1 MSLENEK
8 CVIVMDE
15 GLPLGLIANTAAIL
29 GITLG
34 KTLPEVVG
42 AAVED
47 ASGQSHLGIIEFP
60 VPILRS
66 TSEAIKVLRER
77 LYLLEFQELP
87 VFICC
92 QIVVKPQ
99 KWQLKNAE
107 SLDKSRFLMF

>member
-1 MSLENEK
+1 M
-8 CVIVMDE
+8 VMDE

-60 VPILRS
+60 VPQKHLGGHQSAARTAVSAGISGTDSCGFLRFS
-66 TSEAIKVLRER
+66 AKLQDLHRICGTDDTS
-77 LYLLEFQELP
+77 
-87 VFICC
+87 
-92 QIVVKPQ
+92 
-99 KWQLKNAE
+99 
-107 SLDKSRFLMF
+107 SRK

>member
-77 LYLLEFQELP
+77 LYLLEFQELTSCG
-87 VFICC
+87 FLRFSAKLQDLHRICGTDDT
-92 QIVVKPQ
+92 
-99 KWQLKNAE
+99 
-107 SLDKSRFLMF
+107 SSRK